1 MYFTEQRST
10 MGLQWSSI
18 SLSLRTAITNSHQ
31 LGIRAC
37 LNVNMQKAE
46 IPALLFALEKIS
58 TKKYHFI
65 AQQRLKLRMPITNSH
80 QLSICACLNVNSVH
94 SEENLNSH
102 YLDDDYVKHYQKT
115 RHAKGKN
122 ISTSKLF
129 ALEKNSTK
137 NAQTA

>member
-31 LGIRAC
+31 LGIRVY
-37 LNVNMQKAE
+37 LNVN
-46 IPALLFALEKIS
+46 F
-58 TKKYHFI
+58 
-65 AQQRLKLRMPITNSH
+65 
-80 QLSICACLNVNSVH
+80 VH

-102 YLDDDYVKHYQKT
+102 CLDDDYVKHDQKT

>member
-37 LNVNMQKAE
+37 LN
-46 IPALLFALEKIS
+46 
-58 TKKYHFI
+58 
-65 AQQRLKLRMPITNSH
+65 
-80 QLSICACLNVNSVH
+80 LNFVH

-102 YLDDDYVKHYQKT
+102 CLDDDYVENDPRI
-115 RHAKGKN
+115 RHVKGVN

-129 ALEKNSTK
+129 AL
-137 NAQTA
+137 